1 MINDRETILKHME
14 LGVDGI
20 VTDRPDIALNV
31 IKHREEVL
39 KRCLP

>member
-14 LGVDGI
+14 LGIDGV

-31 IKHREEVL
+31 IKHGEAIL
-39 KRCLP
+39 KRCSP